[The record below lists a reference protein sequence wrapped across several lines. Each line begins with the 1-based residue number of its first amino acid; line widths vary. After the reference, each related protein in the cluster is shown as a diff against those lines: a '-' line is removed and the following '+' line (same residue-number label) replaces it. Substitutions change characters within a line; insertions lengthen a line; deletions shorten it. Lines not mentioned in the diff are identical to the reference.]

1 MTFEL
6 GTVVMDGE
14 RIGSNVAISVDGD
27 EIRIK
32 SDETDIGFT
41 VKTEPGVRGL
51 RIKVQGRDYAH
62 LNLIGNPRP
71 FAGEMLRRYDG
82 SYDYNTISGA
92 AEIHNVIKA
101 VLGFIVSML

>member
-62 LNLIGNPRP
+62 LNLIGNPKP

-82 SYDYNTISGA
+82 TTTYTPLSGA
-92 AEIHNVIKA
+92 PELHGTIEA
-101 VLGFIVSML
+101 VLGFINSMI